1 MNNMM
6 YCPNCKTVK
15 ADNGLDSCDDCLE
28 WKKRHAKKI
37 SHSL

>member
-1 MNNMM
+1 M

-28 WKKRHAKKI
+28 LKKRRKNAKKI
-37 SHSL
+37 SNLL